1 MKVKKRLD
9 VLLTEQGYADSRS
22 KAQAII
28 MSGLVYVDGQKA
40 DKPGVSYEETVQLEV
55 RGAACPY
62 VSRGGLKLEKAL
74 RDFGVDPTGYV
85 CSDSGAS
92 TGGFTDCL
100 LQQGASKVFAI
111 DVGYGQLDWKIRSDP
126 RVVVMERTNIRYV
139 TLEDLGEPLDL
150 SVIDVS
156 FISLK
161 IVLPTIKNLL
171 KPTGQ
176 VLCLIKPQFEA
187 GKEKV
192 GKKGV
197 VRDKATHKEVLDNFV
212 SLAKELSFQ
221 ILGLTFSPV
230 KGPEGNIEFLGHL
243 SLEAGEGIAPDTAK
257 VVEDAH
263 NTLDKGESQ

>member
-1 MKVKKRLD
+1 MKIKKRLD
-9 VLLTEQGYADSRS
+9 VLLVEQGYADSRT

-28 MSGLVYVDGQKA
+28 MSGQVYVDGQKA
-40 DKPGVSYEETVQLEV
+40 DKPGVSYEESVSLEV

-126 RVVVMERTNIRYV
+126 RVVVMERTNVRYV
-139 TLEDLGEPLDL
+139 TPEQLGEPLDL
-150 SVIDVS
+150 SVVDVS

-161 IVLPTIKNLL
+161 IVLPVIQTFL
-171 KPTGQ
+171 KPGQGQ

-187 GKEKV
+187 GREKV

-197 VRDKATHKEVLDNFV
+197 VRDPAVHQEVLDDFV
-212 SLAKELSFQ
+212 ALTQSIGFT

-230 KGPEGNIEFLGHL
+230 KGPEGNIEFLAHL
-243 SLEAGEGIAPDTAK
+243 TLADQPGIVPDTAAL
-257 VVEDAH
+257 VAQAH
-263 NTLDKGESQ
+263 DTLKG

>member
-1 MKVKKRLD
+1 MKHKERLD
-9 VLLTEQGYADSRS
+9 VLLVSLGLAESRA
-22 KAQAII
+22 KAQATI
-28 MSGLVYVDGQKA
+28 MAGEVYVNGQKA
-40 DKPGVSYEETVQLEV
+40 DKSGTEVDITSNIEV
-55 RGAACPY
+55 RGSACPY

-74 RDFGVDPTGYV
+74 KNFGVDPTGYV

-111 DVGYGQLDWKIRSDP
+111 DVGYGQLAWKIRNDP

-156 FISLK
+156 FISLGL
-161 IVLPTIKNLL
+161 VLPVVKTLL

-176 VLCLIKPQFEA
+176 VLCLIKTQFEA
-187 GKEKV
+187 GKDKV

-197 VRDKATHKEVLDNFV
+197 VRDPAVHEEVLQNFI
-212 SLAKELSFQ
+212 SLAKSLDFT
-221 ILGLTFSPV
+221 IRNLTFSPV
-230 KGPEGNIEFLGHL
+230 KGPEGNIEFLAHL
-243 SLEAGEGIAPDTAK
+243 SMQPGEDSYLAPGDLVAQ
-257 VVEDAH
+257 AH
-263 NTLDKGESQ
+263 AALKG

>member
-1 MKVKKRLD
+1 MKIKKRLD
-9 VLLTEQGYADSRS
+9 VLLTEQGYAETRS

-28 MSGLVYVDGQKA
+28 MSGQVYVNGQKA
-40 DKPGVSYEETVQLEV
+40 DKPGISYEETVAIEV
-55 RGAACPY
+55 RGKACPY

-74 RDFGVDPTGYV
+74 RDFGVKPEGYV

-111 DVGYGQLDWKIRSDP
+111 DVGYGQLDWKIRNDP
-126 RVVVMERTNIRYV
+126 RVVVMEQTNIRNV
-139 TLEDLGEPLDL
+139 TTEDLGEKLDL

-161 IVLPTIKNLL
+161 IVLPAVKNLL
-171 KPTGQ
+171 KEESGQ

-197 VRDKATHKEVLDNFV
+197 VREPATHKEVLDNFV
-212 SLAKELSFQ
+212 ALAHELNFK

-243 SLEAGEGIAPDTAK
+243 TLADAIGIEPDTAD
-257 VVEDAH
+257 VVAQAH
-263 NTLDKGESQ
+263 QTLKG

>member
-28 MSGLVYVDGQKA
+28 MSGQVYVNGQKA
-40 DKPGVSYEETVQLEV
+40 DKPGVSYEETVELEV
-55 RGAACPY
+55 RGAVCPY

-74 RDFGVDPTGYV
+74 RDFGVKPEGYV

-100 LQQGASKVFAI
+100 LQQGAKKVFAI
-111 DVGYGQLDWKIRSDP
+111 DVGYGQLDWKIRSDE

-139 TLEDLGEPLDL
+139 TPEDLGEPLDL

-156 FISLK
+156 FIGLE

-187 GKEKV
+187 GKENV

-197 VRDKATHKEVLDNFV
+197 VRDPIIHKMVLDNFV
-212 SLAKELSFQ
+212 SLVDGLGFK

-243 SLEAGEGIAPDTAK
+243 SLDDVQGIRPDTAD
-257 VVEDAH
+257 VVEQAH
-263 NTLDKGESQ
+263 KTLDKGAAE

>member
-1 MKVKKRLD
+1 MKIKKRLD
-9 VLLTEQGYADSRS
+9 VLLTEQMYVDTRS
-22 KAQAII
+22 KAQALI
-28 MSGLVYVDGQKA
+28 MAGQVYVNGQKA
-40 DKPGVSYEETVQLEV
+40 DKPGTAYEESVQIEV
-55 RGAACPY
+55 RGVTCPY

-74 RDFGVDPTGYV
+74 RDFGVKPDGFV

-100 LQQGASKVFAI
+100 LQQGAKKVFAI
-111 DVGYGQLDWKIRSDP
+111 DVGYGQLDWKIRSDE

-139 TLEDLGEPLDL
+139 TPEDLGEPLDL

-161 IVLPTIKNLL
+161 IVLPAIKALL

-197 VRDKATHKEVLDNFV
+197 VREPEIHKEVLDNFV
-212 SLAKELSFQ
+212 QTVTELGFT

-243 SLEAGEGIAPDTAK
+243 TLEDKPGITPDTAS
-257 VVEDAH
+257 VVQDAH
-263 NTLDKGESQ
+263 NTLKG